1 MDGNVDEDVVRDGDG
16 MGSGMGIGWSWGWA
30 WVWGLDGD
38 EGGDGMG

>member
-16 MGSGMGIGWSWGWA
+16 MGSGIGIGWSWGWA
-30 WVWGLDGD
+30 WVCGLDGD

>member
-30 WVWGLDGD
+30 WVCGLDGD

>member
-30 WVWGLDGD
+30 WVGGVDGD